1 MANRIVKMKPIKSDS
16 LEHYGVKGMKWGVHR
31 TKEEIGGGEST
42 NINSLEG
49 YLLSLGIVLAY
60 AGVRTIAANVGN
72 KKIMEQANSEEI
84 KITKLSQ
91 ARKIQ
96 PPEHYLKSVT
106 SVNNTR
112 SINTN
117 YKNNCPNTT
126 LAYELRRRGYD
137 VKAKPAPSGMTAE
150 EIRKN
155 YNIKKSDVNLTH
167 INTLFQNKVTNTKL
181 DSYFNSLPNNS
192 RGAVIVEWSKVRSGH
207 IFNYEKIDGKTL
219 FIDAQSGKHGEFK
232 GLSSAKTLAQDI
244 ANRIP
249 GVNIN
254 NPSNYLNYAR
264 SVEIFRTDNATINES
279 QLSERLIK
287 G

>member
-232 GLSSAKTLAQDI
+232 GLSSAKTLAQDT

>member
-1 MANRIVKMKPIKSDS
+1 MGNRIVKMKHIESDS

-31 TKEEIGGGEST
+31 TKEEIGGEENT

-49 YLLSLGIVLAY
+49 YLLSLGIALAY

-155 YNIKKSDVNLTH
+155 YNIKKSDVNLTY
-167 INTLFQNKVTNTKL
+167 IDALFQNKVTNTKL

-232 GLSSAKTLAQDI
+232 GLSYAKTLAQHT
-244 ANRIP
+244 ANRVP

-254 NPSNYLNYAR
+254 NPSNYLNYAH